1 MKDKIEA
8 QSEVKAKEKEE
19 KDLVAQQVL
28 EIASGLLSSWLKL
41 FGLKWASAEIA
52 SELLCLPTLIAALC
66 FVRQKFRMFFF
77 AECLAAVS

>member
-41 FGLKWASAEIA
+41 FGLK
-52 SELLCLPTLIAALC
+52 
-66 FVRQKFRMFFF
+66 
-77 AECLAAVS
+77 